1 MWVLVLDA
9 VTGRVITNA
18 SFSIAYYNRGDG
30 NYYVYFSSY
39 NQAFTCSAPGHY
51 TLWGNDDTYASMTV
65 WLTPQP
71 TTPPPPPPPN
81 CWS

>member
-9 VTGRVITNA
+9 PTGTAITNA
-18 SFSIAYYNRGDG
+18 TFSIAWFNNG
-30 NYYVYFSSY
+30 NGWYFVYFSSY
-39 NQAFTCSAPGHY
+39 DQAFTCSAPGHL
-51 TLWGNDDTYASMTV
+51 TFWGTDNTYSSMTV
-65 WLTPQP
+65 WLARQP